1 MKLTFFQK
9 IGLVKVDEQERIDE
23 FRKFDGIY
31 SKSEDEIKEL
41 FKTF

>member
-1 MKLTFFQK
+1 MKLSFLQK
-9 IGLVKVDEQERIDE
+9 IGVQKIDEQERINE

-31 SKSEDEIKEL
+31 SKSEEEIKEL